1 MKNSHLSEVWMSARH
16 LVDGS
21 DITLEM
27 TEHTVSGCDAES
39 EGGILKQQLFCAY
52 SSLTEATDILT
63 P

>member
-1 MKNSHLSEVWMSARH
+1 MSARH